1 MAIVYTG
8 GTFDLFHSGHVNL
21 LMRCKEIAGL
31 EGKVVVGLN
40 SDAFVQRFKGKK
52 PILNELERSKI
63 LISCRY
69 VDEVVM
75 NLGDENSKLPIETC
89 KANYVVIGSDW
100 AKKDY
105 LKQIGLTY
113 EWLEEK
119 NVSLCYV
126 PYTKG
131 ISTSTIKQRLL
142 DQK

>member
-21 LMRCKEIAGL
+21 LKRCKEIAGL

-63 LISCRY
+63 LMSCRY

-100 AKKDY
+100 ARKNYYAQMNFDQDW
-105 LKQIGLTY
+105 LDDLNIGLIY
-113 EWLEEK
+113 L
-119 NVSLCYV
+119 
-126 PYTKG
+126 PYTKD
-131 ISTSTIKQRLL
+131 ISTSDIKNRIL
-142 DQK
+142 

>member
-100 AKKDY
+100 ARKDY

-119 NVSLCYV
+119 NISLCYV

-131 ISTSTIKQRLL
+131 ISTTKIKQRLRE
-142 DQK
+142 QN